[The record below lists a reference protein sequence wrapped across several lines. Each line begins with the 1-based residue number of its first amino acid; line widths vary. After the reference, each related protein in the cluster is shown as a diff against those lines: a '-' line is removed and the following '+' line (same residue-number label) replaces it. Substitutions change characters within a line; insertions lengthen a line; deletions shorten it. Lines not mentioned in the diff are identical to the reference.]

1 MHNYDQM
8 AGIKPRIPRDEP
20 RDLNAISE
28 GKETDSSDALWEYYE
43 SHKDEVEDLEEYAK
57 KRGILKA

>member
-1 MHNYDQM
+1 M
-8 AGIKPRIPRDEP
+8 PRDEP

-57 KRGILKA
+57 KRGIVKA

>member
-1 MHNYDQM
+1 MT
-8 AGIKPRIPRDEP
+8 GIKTRVLRDEP

-28 GKETDSSDALWEYYE
+28 GKETDSSDTLWEYYE

-57 KRGILKA
+57 KRGIVKA